1 MASFSFRLLGR
12 LSGGSTFFPIKPTI
26 WVLKT
31 FAMFHVFF
39 YNGYSYS
46 ATWGPSMLPTFE
58 VVGDAAVINR
68 TYRRGRNICVGD
80 IVAYDIPVEK
90 KDTGMKRVI
99 GMPGDYVLINSP
111 ESGSS
116 EMIQVPP
123 GHCWLVG
130 DNIPASRDSR
140 HYGPVPLAL
149 IHGKVV
155 GKWFPWKSFK
165 NGLQKVPESD

>member
-1 MASFSFRLLGR
+1 MTSFSSRFLGR
-12 LSGGSTFFPIKPTI
+12 LSGSSTFFPIKPTI

-31 FAMFHVFF
+31 FALFHVFF

-58 VVGDAAVINR
+58 VVGEAAVINR
-68 TYRRGRNICVGD
+68 TYRRGRNIGVGD
-80 IVAYDIPVEK
+80 VVAYDIPVEK

-116 EMIQVPP
+116 EMIQVRRAKILQPP
-123 GHCWLVG
+123 LLYFLFSGSLS
-130 DNIPASRDSR
+130 P
-140 HYGPVPLAL
+140 
-149 IHGKVV
+149 
-155 GKWFPWKSFK
+155 F
-165 NGLQKVPESD
+165 

>member
-1 MASFSFRLLGR
+1 MSSFSSRFLGR
-12 LSGGSTFFPIKPTI
+12 LSSQSTFFPLKPTI

-31 FAMFHVFF
+31 FALFHVFF

-58 VVGDAAVINR
+58 VVGEAAVINR
-68 TYRRGRNICVGD
+68 SYRRGRNIQVGD
-80 IVAYDIPVEK
+80 VVAYDIPVEK
-90 KDTGMKRVI
+90 RDTGMKRVV

-116 EMIQVPP
+116 EMIQVPQ

-155 GKWFPWKSFK
+155 GKWFPWKGFK
-165 NGLQKVPESD
+165 NNLQEVPT